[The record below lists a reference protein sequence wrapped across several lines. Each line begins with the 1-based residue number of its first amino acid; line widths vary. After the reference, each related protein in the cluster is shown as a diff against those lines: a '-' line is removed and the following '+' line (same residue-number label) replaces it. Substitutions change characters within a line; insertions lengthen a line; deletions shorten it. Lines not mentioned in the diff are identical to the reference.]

1 MDIQGNIRVVCRVRP
16 ALGDAATAMAAFAYP
31 ESDTMVVSGG
41 GSSTRHTYEFDD
53 ILPPGA
59 SQVARRSH
67 PSLAV
72 LQCRALT
79 PTLVYR
85 LMCLQTWLHCAIAC
99 WRARTC
105 VSLHTARY
113 RNSSWSPLQA
123 PRYSRWAPYNR
134 RALGRHLLW
143 KAHLHHQVWPGVL

>member
-59 SQVARRSH
+59 SQVAVKPSVTRS
-67 PSLAV
+67 A
-72 LQCRALT
+72 A
-79 PTLVYR
+79 
-85 LMCLQTWLHCAIAC
+85 M
-99 WRARTC
+99 
-105 VSLHTARY
+105 
-113 RNSSWSPLQA
+113 
-123 PRYSRWAPYNR
+123 
-134 RALGRHLLW
+134 
-143 KAHLHHQVWPGVL
+143 